1 MKTQTLIVA
10 AAVLML
16 AGCAS
21 QKQDAAA
28 TTTNNV
34 RTSCASTTCDTVL
47 DPNGT
52 GVPVAPTGT
61 GNSPGTTGYPSG
73 STASVTL
80 NGSALGRMFY
90 NSRPVSPTNPRI
102 NIDVTSNTEAVIV
115 SYVENGVLH
124 EAAFGT
130 QHPNNTSY
138 SNQKYNGWVTED
150 STNVWKGFFQDA
162 YGAIVLV
169 IDKSLAQNDGTA
181 TAILGGSL
189 WFQNFQE
196 SAYQNPVQGYQKM
209 CWEITAGPYDCRTF
223 MVTNTA
229 PHSSPYDDMVVSVT
243 SSMYPNNRG
252 VNKSVNYEKLGD
264 FGGIGRSAAGI

>member
-28 TTTNNV
+28 TAPTA
-34 RTSCASTTCDTVL
+34 RTACASTTCDTVI
-47 DPNGT
+47 DANGD
-52 GVPVAPTGT
+52 GIPDAPTGT
-61 GNSPGTTGYPSG
+61 GNSPGTTGYATG
-73 STASVTL
+73 STASLTL

-102 NIDVTSNTEAVIV
+102 NIDVTSNSEAVIV

-138 SNQKYNGWVTED
+138 SNQKYNGWVTQD

-169 IDKSLAQNDGTA
+169 LDKSLAQSDGTS
-181 TAILGGSL
+181 TTILGGSV

-223 MVTNTA
+223 LVTNTA
-229 PHSSPYDDMVVSVT
+229 SHSSPYDDLVVSVT
-243 SSMYPNNRG
+243 SSLYPNNRG
-252 VNKSVNYEKLGD
+252 ANKSLNYEKLGD
-264 FGGIGRSAAGI
+264 FGGIGRSAAGL